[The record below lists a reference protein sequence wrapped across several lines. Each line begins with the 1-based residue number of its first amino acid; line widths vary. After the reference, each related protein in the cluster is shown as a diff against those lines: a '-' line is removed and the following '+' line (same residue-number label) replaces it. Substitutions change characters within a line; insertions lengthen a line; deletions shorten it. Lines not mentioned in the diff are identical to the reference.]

1 RVPGVRGGGPERGA
15 GRSAVGAGRDA
26 AAAPGGYYRSGGG
39 DAVVADPATITGSIG
54 VFGGKFSLRGLYE
67 KIGVSRETLSRG
79 RHAAIFSEARPWN
92 DEERAKMRSLME
104 AFYQD
109 FVSKA
114 AKGRKK
120 TYEEIHEVAQGRVW
134 TGADAQRI
142 GLVDKLGGLDV
153 AIAEAK
159 QRAKIGKDQE
169 VSLVILPERKG
180 FWETLME
187 RQEEGNLE
195 SALPRDVR
203 ALLSWVSRV
212 NGEAV
217 IARLPFELNVR

>member
-1 RVPGVRGGGPERGA
+1 
-15 GRSAVGAGRDA
+15 
-26 AAAPGGYYRSGGG
+26 
-39 DAVVADPATITGSIG
+39 
-54 VFGGKFSLRGLYE
+54 
-67 KIGVSRETLSRG
+67 
-79 RHAAIFSEARPWN
+79 
-92 DEERAKMRSLME
+92 ME

-134 TGADAQRI
+134 TGAEALKV

-180 FWETLME
+180 FGDTLMA

-195 SALPRDVR
+195 AALPRAVR
-203 ALLSWVSRV
+203 ALLSWLSRV
-212 NGEAV
+212 NGEALF
-217 IARLPFELNVR
+217 ARMPFELNVR